1 MPVNYVLRQEKRE
14 TAKEFGKWYGRAVH
28 TGEVNMKQISDE
40 IEENVTAKAADV
52 YAVLKELVRVMK
64 RHMQNS
70 QVIVID
76 DFGRFKIG
84 LKTKPATT
92 AKTFSPQ
99 KNIVGAR
106 VLFQPELHID
116 SATKKRSYAFLDG
129 MTVKEAVQNAVE
141 KE

>member
-1 MPVNYVLRQEKRE
+1 MPVNYVLRQEKRQE
-14 TAKEFGKWYGRAVH
+14 AKEFGKWYARAVH
-28 TGEVNMKQISDE
+28 TGEVNMRQISEE

-70 QVIVID
+70 QVIVLD

-92 AKTFSPQ
+92 PKTFTPQ
-99 KNIVGAR
+99 KNVVGAR

-116 SATKKRSYAFLDG
+116 SATRKRSHAFLDG
-129 MTVKEAVQNAVE
+129 MTVKEAVLNDVV